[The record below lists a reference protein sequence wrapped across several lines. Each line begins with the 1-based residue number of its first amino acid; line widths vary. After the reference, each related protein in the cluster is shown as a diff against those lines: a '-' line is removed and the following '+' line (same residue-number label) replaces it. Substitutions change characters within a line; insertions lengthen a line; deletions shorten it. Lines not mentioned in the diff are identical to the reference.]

1 MSYQPFDLSGKV
13 ALVTGGNR
21 GIGLGMAS
29 AMAQAGADIAIWG
42 TNDANNEK
50 AVAELSGLGV
60 KAHAWNVNVAD
71 EAAVSAAFAD
81 TVTEMGRVDSVFA

>member
-1 MSYQPFDLSGKV
+1 MSYQPFDLSGKT

-42 TNDANNEK
+42 TNEANNEK
-50 AVAELSGLGV
+50 AVNALSAHGV
-60 KAHAWNVNVAD
+60 TCWLPRGG
-71 EAAVSAAFAD
+71 S
-81 TVTEMGRVDSVFA
+81 

>member
-42 TNDANNEK
+42 TNAANNEK
-50 AVAELSGLGV
+50 AVAELSALGV
-60 KAHAWNVNVAD
+60 KAQSW
-71 EAAVSAAFAD
+71 
-81 TVTEMGRVDSVFA
+81 TR